1 MLHAIASPH
10 YWLTNCHIPT
20 CLLDREFNINA
31 SWEGIAAFDL
41 EILDGKIHAVVPC
54 DSTNRTAPHI
64 EQIDLNQGMV
74 LPCFVDMH
82 THLDKG
88 HIWNRTPNLNG
99 TFANALEVVAGDRD
113 RYWNAEDLYRRMEF
127 GLKCSYAHGTKA
139 IRTHLDCPFPQAEIT
154 LDVFNALRKTWAD
167 RLTLQAVSLVTLDEF
182 MGDWGEKLADCIAD
196 LGAILGGV
204 AFLNPDIDVQLNRVF
219 DLAKERNLDLDFHT
233 DENGDSQSDTLLRVA
248 RAALRH
254 KFTGRIT
261 CGHCCSLAVQD
272 AIAVQKTTSL
282 VKEAG
287 IGIVSLPTCNLYLQD
302 RVMGTTPRWRGVTL
316 LHELKAMGIAVA
328 IAQDNC
334 RDPFYSFGDHD
345 LLQVFAMS
353 AQIAHLDSPYGD
365 WLQTI
370 TSTPAH
376 LMGLENSGKIGV
388 GQPADLVI
396 CKARNFSEL
405 LSRPQSD
412 RTVLRSGQVI
422 DITLPDYSELDDL
435 VSCTSYSGFH
445 LGTI

>member
-20 CLLDREFNINA
+20 CLLDREFNVNA

-41 EILDGKIHAVVPC
+41 EILDGKIHTVIP
-54 DSTNRTAPHI
+54 TNSAHRTSSHI
-64 EQIDLNQGMV
+64 EQIDLRQGMV
-74 LPCFVDMH
+74 LPCFIDMH

-88 HIWNRTPNLNG
+88 HIWNRTPNLDG
-99 TFANALEVVAGDRD
+99 TFVNALQVVEVDRD
-113 RYWNAEDLYRRMEF
+113 RYWNSEDLYRRMEF

-139 IRTHLDCPFPQAEIT
+139 IRTHLDCPFPQADIS
-154 LDVFNALRKTWAD
+154 LDVFKALHQTWAD
-167 RLTLQAVSLVTLDEF
+167 RLTLQAVSLVTLDRF
-182 MGDWGEKLADCIAD
+182 MGTEGKALADRIAD
-196 LGAILGGV
+196 LGAVLGGV
-204 AFLNPDIDVQLNRVF
+204 AFLNPDIDIQLDRVF
-219 DLAKERNLDLDFHT
+219 SLAKERQLDLDFHT
-233 DENGDSQSDTLLRVA
+233 DENDNPQSDTLLRVA

-254 KFTGRIT
+254 EFTGRIT
-261 CGHCCSLAVQD
+261 CGHCCSLTVQD
-272 AIAVQKTTSL
+272 AIAVQETIAL

-302 RVMGTTPRWRGVTL
+302 RKAGITPRWRGVTL
-316 LHELKAMGIAVA
+316 MQELKAMGVEVA

-334 RDPFYSFGDHD
+334 RDPFYSFGDGD

-353 AQIAHLDSPYGD
+353 VQIAHLDSPYGN

-370 TSTPAH
+370 TSTPAR
-376 LMGLENSGKIGV
+376 LMGLENTGKIGV

-412 RTVLRSGQVI
+412 RRIIRSGQLV
-422 DITLPDYSELDDL
+422 DSTLPDYSELDDL
-435 VSCTSYSGFH
+435 IFREGV
-445 LGTI
+445 